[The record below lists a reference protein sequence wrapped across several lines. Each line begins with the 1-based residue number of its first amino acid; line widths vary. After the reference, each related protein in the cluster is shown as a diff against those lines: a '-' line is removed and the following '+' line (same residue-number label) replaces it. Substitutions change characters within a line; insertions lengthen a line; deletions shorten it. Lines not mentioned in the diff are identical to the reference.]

1 MNRAAEL
8 ELARAVADAVGC
20 RDRPGRQHSLLEG
33 RGTRLQL
40 SRETR
45 MAARD
50 LSQTQPSP
58 SQVVRDRT
66 TAQTRR
72 GEFLENY
79 YCANRPIVITGMIDD
94 WPALAKWSLAYFA
107 QKFSDRE
114 VEVQIGRESSGNFE
128 DGDIDIIVYHKD
140 QDPAILRNDSGSG
153 YHWIRLV
160 LRGSLSNRDAVG
172 ARVEIVAGTL
182 RSIGS

>member
-1 MNRAAEL
+1 
-8 ELARAVADAVGC
+8 
-20 RDRPGRQHSLLEG
+20 
-33 RGTRLQL
+33 
-40 SRETR
+40 
-45 MAARD
+45 
-50 LSQTQPSP
+50 
-58 SQVVRDRT
+58 
-66 TAQTRR
+66 
-72 GEFLENY
+72 
-79 YCANRPIVITGMIDD
+79 MIDD